1 MRGRFTANADEN
13 EWCERRLLSR
23 IHHYNIKRLRAE
35 IKPVSAR
42 DFLRFRSHG
51 SMWPKRA

>member
-1 MRGRFTANADEN
+1 MRGRFTADADEN

-23 IHHYNIKRLRAE
+23 IYHYNIKRLRAE

-42 DFLRFRSHG
+42 DFLRAVAPRY
-51 SMWPKRA
+51 